1 LSPLALAKKLR
12 NSDCAKN
19 ANYNNNNQQFHQREA
34 RVGQLAALLAALHAL
49 EQRALGQQLG
59 LETGG
64 HGTSSSVEYMVMIA
78 PPAGAANKDPLSRI

>member
-1 LSPLALAKKLR
+1 LSPFALAKKLR
-12 NSDCAKN
+12 NSDCAKY

-34 RVGQLAALLAALHAL
+34 GLTQLAALLAALQAL

-64 HGTSSSVEYMVMIA
+64 HGVSSSVEYMVMIA
-78 PPAGAANKDPLSRI
+78 PPAGAANKGGLSRI